1 MVKEDKDK
9 NIKKGSSKTTTKKST
24 TKANVKKSA
33 PAKKEEPVKKEK
45 VEVKETIKVTEDNS
59 YTKTILAAILI
70 ILVLIGGYVGFKIKN
85 AKKDEETKQ
94 SEKYVQTADE
104 ERFKKEYESLNG
116 TARSGGATNRDVSII
131 DDNNIQY
138 ITLDQAAEI
147 IDKGTGVIYFGFAAC
162 PWCRNVT
169 PVLLNAMSNST
180 LDTIYYVDVRKDD
193 KKENDIRDEYSAEK
207 GKVRRIR
214 DAASSKYYDI
224 LVKLDDFLDDYEVYD
239 GNNKA
244 YKTGEK
250 RLKAPTVVAVREGE
264 IVGFHEGSLP
274 EHKRV
279 NDVLPDL
286 TDEQVEKVYNIYAS
300 LIQDYLGDSCTED
313 TNC

>member
-9 NIKKGSSKTTTKKST
+9 NIKKGSGKATTKKST
-24 TKANVKKSA
+24 TKANVKKST
-33 PAKKEEPVKKEK
+33 PVRKEEPVKKEK
-45 VEVKETIKVTEDNS
+45 VEVKEIVKTTEDNS

-104 ERFKKEYESLNG
+104 ERFKREYESLNG
-116 TARSGGATNRDVSII
+116 TARSNGSTNRNVSII
-131 DDNNIQY
+131 ENNNIQY

-169 PVLLNAMSNST
+169 PILLKAMSNST
-180 LDTIYYVDVRKDD
+180 LDKIYYVDVRKDD
-193 KKENDIRDEYSAEK
+193 IKENDIRDEYKVEK
-207 GKVRRIR
+207 GKVRRIK

-224 LVKLDDFLDDYEVYD
+224 LAKLDDFLDDYEVYE
-239 GNNKA
+239 NEKA

-279 NDVLPDL
+279 DGVLADL
-286 TDEQVEKVYNIYAS
+286 TDEQTEKVYNIYAS